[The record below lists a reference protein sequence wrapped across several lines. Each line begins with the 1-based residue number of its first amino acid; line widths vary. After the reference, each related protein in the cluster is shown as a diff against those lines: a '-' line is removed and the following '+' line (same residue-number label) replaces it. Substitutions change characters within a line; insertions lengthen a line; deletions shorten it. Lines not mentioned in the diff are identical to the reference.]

1 MRVLDAR
8 QGSPIAREALL
19 ETEIDGRTVVFDLMD
34 GYFYNDPAAV
44 QALFSRADV
53 VFKRSFSAEKNRQF
67 PGDISAKLRPLGLN
81 YYVTCPGSPLD
92 AERSAKSRLKQ
103 WALSTRCYPQDFE
116 ARLTRV
122 RKKPRILFLT
132 RLWDPEEP
140 AVQQYPDLQAEWR
153 QVNADRIELLHRL
166 QSAFP
171 AQFTGGVSDNTCA
184 RRQCPELIVPDMLTG
199 KRAYLHRMQH
209 TEICV
214 ASTGLHGS
222 TGWKLAEYV
231 AAGRAIVTEPL
242 RYTLPGGFEEGKNYK
257 TYTSPAQ
264 CEEQLRQLLADPA
277 AILAWRSTMRTTIR
291 CGCGRNSRCGRLCG
305 SWKQG
310 SCKGEK
316 RGMEEQKRHSGFE
329 TMRILSMVM
338 IILMHGIGHGG
349 LGSAVPQGSAAFW
362 IYWLLFILARVSTNC
377 FVMLSGYYLSERKG
391 PVHVGRLFRIG
402 AQVWFYS
409 MLTFC
414 VAVKAGAVPLSA
426 VNLLRALLPLT
437 SNDYWFASA
446 YFLMYLSVPVL
457 NAVVQSLDRRQY
469 KTLLLVALLLQSV
482 WGTLFYW
489 ATDVTFVNNG
499 YSFIWFYI
507 LYFIAAYFRKY
518 RVTVPSG
525 LCLLAYLA
533 ASAAGLFNR
542 MLALRVE
549 NALHLNGFVNT
560 VNGYQALATVIA
572 SAAMFLLFQ
581 NIHIRSDY
589 WRRWVFRLAPLSF
602 GVYLLHDSDFTRVL
616 LWRLVDLPRFGGAL
630 LPSLAYLTGAVLLIA
645 VVGYAVDA
653 VYQRLYRL
661 LRLPAL
667 ETKLDALTAC
677 ILQRIVGSEET

>member
-1 MRVLDAR
+1 
-8 QGSPIAREALL
+8 
-19 ETEIDGRTVVFDLMD
+19 
-34 GYFYNDPAAV
+34 
-44 QALFSRADV
+44 
-53 VFKRSFSAEKNRQF
+53 
-67 PGDISAKLRPLGLN
+67 
-81 YYVTCPGSPLD
+81 
-92 AERSAKSRLKQ
+92 
-103 WALSTRCYPQDFE
+103 
-116 ARLTRV
+116 
-122 RKKPRILFLT
+122 
-132 RLWDPEEP
+132 
-140 AVQQYPDLQAEWR
+140 
-153 QVNADRIELLHRL
+153 
-166 QSAFP
+166 
-171 AQFTGGVSDNTCA
+171 
-184 RRQCPELIVPDMLTG
+184 
-199 KRAYLHRMQH
+199 
-209 TEICV
+209 
-214 ASTGLHGS
+214 
-222 TGWKLAEYV
+222 
-231 AAGRAIVTEPL
+231 
-242 RYTLPGGFEEGKNYK
+242 
-257 TYTSPAQ
+257 
-264 CEEQLRQLLADPA
+264 
-277 AILAWRSTMRTTIR
+277 
-291 CGCGRNSRCGRLCG
+291 
-305 SWKQG
+305 
-310 SCKGEK
+310 
-316 RGMEEQKRHSGFE
+316 
-329 TMRILSMVM
+329 
-338 IILMHGIGHGG
+338 
-349 LGSAVPQGSAAFW
+349 
-362 IYWLLFILARVSTNC
+362 
-377 FVMLSGYYLSERKG
+377 MLSGYYLSERKG

-426 VNLLRALLPLT
+426 VKLLRALLPLT
-437 SNDYWFASA
+437 SNGYWFASA

-457 NAVVQSLDRRQY
+457 NVVVQSLDRRQH
-469 KTLLLVALLLQSV
+469 KTLLLVVLLLQSV
-482 WGTLFYW
+482 WGMLFYW
-489 ATDVTFVNNG
+489 AADATFVNNG
-499 YSFIWFYI
+499 YSFIWFYT

-602 GVYLLHDSDFTRVL
+602 GVYLLHDSDFTRAL

-645 VVGYAVDA
+645 VAGYAVDA

-677 ILQRIVGSEET
+677 ILQRIVGSEKA

>member
-1 MRVLDAR
+1 
-8 QGSPIAREALL
+8 
-19 ETEIDGRTVVFDLMD
+19 
-34 GYFYNDPAAV
+34 
-44 QALFSRADV
+44 
-53 VFKRSFSAEKNRQF
+53 
-67 PGDISAKLRPLGLN
+67 
-81 YYVTCPGSPLD
+81 
-92 AERSAKSRLKQ
+92 
-103 WALSTRCYPQDFE
+103 
-116 ARLTRV
+116 
-122 RKKPRILFLT
+122 
-132 RLWDPEEP
+132 
-140 AVQQYPDLQAEWR
+140 
-153 QVNADRIELLHRL
+153 
-166 QSAFP
+166 
-171 AQFTGGVSDNTCA
+171 
-184 RRQCPELIVPDMLTG
+184 
-199 KRAYLHRMQH
+199 
-209 TEICV
+209 
-214 ASTGLHGS
+214 
-222 TGWKLAEYV
+222 
-231 AAGRAIVTEPL
+231 
-242 RYTLPGGFEEGKNYK
+242 
-257 TYTSPAQ
+257 
-264 CEEQLRQLLADPA
+264 
-277 AILAWRSTMRTTIR
+277 
-291 CGCGRNSRCGRLCG
+291 
-305 SWKQG
+305 
-310 SCKGEK
+310 
-316 RGMEEQKRHSGFE
+316 MEEQKRHSGFE

-349 LGSAVPQGSAAFW
+349 LGSAAPQGSVAFW

-391 PVHVGRLFRIG
+391 AVRAGRLFRIG

-414 VAVKAGAVPLSA
+414 VAVRAGAVPLSA
-426 VNLLRALLPLT
+426 VKLLRALLPLT
-437 SNDYWFASA
+437 SNGYWFASA

-499 YSFIWFYI
+499 YSFIWFYT
-507 LYFIAAYFRKY
+507 LYFMAAYFRKY

-560 VNGYQALATVIA
+560 INGYQALDTVIA

-581 NIHIRSDY
+581 NIRIRSDY

-602 GVYLLHDSDFTRVL
+602 GVYLLHDSDFTRAL

-630 LPSLAYLTGAVLLIA
+630 LPSLAYLTGAVLLVA
-645 VVGYAVDA
+645 VAGYAVDA

-661 LRLPAL
+661 LHLPVL
-667 ETKLDALTAC
+667 EEKVDALTAR
-677 ILQRIVGSEET
+677 ILQNIVGSKEV